1 MKSQNTKGNRPDLP
15 LPANVD
21 AERAILGAILLD
33 NSLFEPV
40 STLEPEDFSLSSHRL
55 IFLFIAEMLQGG
67 DAVDIVTLVER
78 LRADKQLDSIGD
90 CPVAY
95 IASLSEDTI
104 RYRKSV
110 RDWARIVKAK
120 SLQRRLIACCQTAAQ
135 KAFDGESG
143 RDIIAF
149 LRENID
155 DIERAA
161 NRGMRPETV
170 VTE

>member
-1 MKSQNTKGNRPDLP
+1 MTKSKPPEEPP
-15 LPANVD
+15 LPANVS
-21 AERAILGAILLD
+21 AEKAILGAILLD
-33 NSLFEPV
+33 NSLFDPV
-40 STLEPEDFSLSSHRL
+40 RTLDADDFSLYSHRL
-55 IFLFIAEMLQGG
+55 IFLFIADMLQAG

-78 LRADKQLDSIGD
+78 LRSQKQLDSIGE

-104 RYRKSV
+104 RYQKSV

-120 SLQRRLIACCQTAAQ
+120 SLQRRLITCCQTAVQ

-155 DIERAA
+155 EIERAA